1 MPCWE
6 LNGIGTTKTNKVRH
20 FILTTLI
27 ALWAFAGIAQS
38 SWKTDDSEKLA
49 KKFAEKEDYRDDFF
63 IYTNKTV
70 RIEFEHDKD
79 LYYPS
84 AIKGVEC
91 DVLSFLDYERFTS
104 SVFQNDQVEI
114 SGPYGQY
121 KNSKT
126 YDLPRYKRSYQS
138 SGIFHQDGEQILFRL
153 PSSTFGEVQTYSYSS
168 TTEDV
173 KYFTSLYLS
182 DPYFQLQGKVE
193 ISIPDWLELEVL
205 ERNFEGHSIKRT
217 EAKEKRNTLIT
228 YEYENLNKMV
238 RESGSPGPTYYE
250 PHLLFVFKTFSD
262 KRDDY
267 NLLGSTEDQ
276 YEWYKGLVDVISEDD
291 TDLEPIVEEL
301 TSNAKTELEKL
312 EAIFY
317 WVQDNVRY
325 IAFEDGIAGFKPES
339 AINVCNNRYGD
350 CKGMANLAKHM
361 LKLAG
366 FDARLTWVG
375 TRRIA
380 YDYSIPSLA
389 VDNHMICTVILDGEE
404 YFIDPTETYISL
416 GDYAHRIQGR
426 QVLIED
432 GDEYMLKKVPEFNHE
447 HNKTI
452 TNRAFTMKGNQLAGK
467 VSEEYNGE
475 SKTRILRGYN
485 GLRSDRREQ
494 ALVEFV
500 NDNDKNL
507 KASNITTSDLKD
519 RSKPVKVQYD
529 YALENHHVDLD
540 NQLLIELDYDQD
552 FYYFTFDDKR
562 KTDYVFDSKMHRER
576 NYTFTIP
583 NGYRVVSLPK
593 GLSLGTDDYQV
604 DVKVSANG
612 NTVNVQRVMVIP
624 NGIITKEN
632 QAKWN
637 EDHKTLRAYYDDY
650 LVLEKIK

>member
-1 MPCWE
+1 MKHY
-6 LNGIGTTKTNKVRH
+6 IFTT
-20 FILTTLI
+20 I
-27 ALWAFAGIAQS
+27 AVLSFFTAFSQS

-49 KKFAEKEDYRDDFF
+49 KQFAEKEEYRDDFF
-63 IYTNKTV
+63 IYTDKIV
-70 RIEFEHDKD
+70 RIEFDYDKD
-79 LYYPS
+79 LDYPS
-84 AIKGVEC
+84 AIKEVEC

-104 SVFQNDQVEI
+104 SVFQNDEVEVG
-114 SGPYGQY
+114 GPYGMY
-121 KNSKT
+121 KNRKT
-126 YDLPRYKRSYQS
+126 YDLARYKRSYQS

-153 PSSTFGEVQTYSYSS
+153 PSATFGEVQGYSYSS
-168 TTEDV
+168 VTEDV

-182 DPYFQLQGKVE
+182 DPYFQLHGKVE

-205 ERNFEGHSIKRT
+205 ERNFDGHSIKRT
-217 EAKEKRNTLIT
+217 ETKEKKNTIIT
-228 YEYENLNKMV
+228 FEYENLDKMV
-238 RESGSPGPTYYE
+238 RESGAPGPTYYE

-262 KRDDY
+262 KRDEY
-267 NLLGSTEDQ
+267 TLLGSTEDQ

-291 TDLEPIVEEL
+291 ADLEPIVEEL
-301 TSNAKTELEKL
+301 TSKAKTDLEKL

-361 LKLAG
+361 LTLAG

-389 VDNHMICTVILDGEE
+389 VDNHMICTVIHDGKE

-432 GDEYMLKKVPEFNHE
+432 GDDYMLKKVPEFGHE

-452 TNRAFTMKGNQLAGK
+452 TTRTFTVRDKRIEGK
-467 VSEEYNGE
+467 ASEVYNGE
-475 SKTRILRGYN
+475 SKTSILRGYN
-485 GLRSDRREQ
+485 GLRSDRKDQ
-494 ALVEFV
+494 ALIEFV

-507 KASNITTSDLKD
+507 KAENITTSDLKD
-519 RSKPVKVQYD
+519 RSTPVRVDYD
-529 YALENHHVDLD
+529 YKLENHHIDLD
-540 NQLLIELDYDQD
+540 NQLLVELDYDQD
-552 FYYFTFDDKR
+552 FYYFEFDEKR
-562 KTDYVFDSKMHRER
+562 KTDYVFDSKFHRER
-576 NYTFTIP
+576 NYTFTFP
-583 NGYRVVSLPK
+583 SGYRLVSLPK
-593 GLSLGTDDYQV
+593 GLSHSTDDYSI
-604 DVKVSANG
+604 DVKVTASG
-612 NTVNVQRVMVIP
+612 NSVAVQRTIIIP
-624 NGIITKEN
+624 NGTITKEN

-637 EDHKTLRAYYDDY
+637 EHHKELRAFYDDY
-650 LVLEKIK
+650 LVLEKIN